1 MRAIVIEGAK
11 GASEYQLWDQM
22 VQEKCPGLQH
32 YLGLRWGVCPAS
44 GNGGI
49 LTCLDLLLRL
59 AKHDYTYD
67 GLDTD
72 ILVCYDTTVNSKIKE
87 DFLSAYGQWYND
99 RFKNTNTTDKEL
111 SCVGL
116 QGTIRI
122 HLVRYYCF
130 EDCLLLSTILLDW
143 VYSKERQ
150 QDVDKLLLAS
160 LDEYKK
166 IHSKFLRNRETE
178 RHVFEK
184 HKDSY
189 VNLEKWYSSRGYGD
203 ITKCTM
209 EMIASKLL
217 SDITERTYFHVNK
230 KSLASCWTCDC
241 LANCDLDEV
250 YQAWLGRNDPNIKR
264 RFEERECGLFFCKL
278 NTQKKI
284 DELMKS
290 SVMLR
295 EVATNNTWLFEQR
308 PERRYSKDYNQNCL

>member
-32 YLGLRWGVCPAS
+32 YLGLRWGVCPVS

-99 RFKNTNTTDKEL
+99 RFKNTNNTDKEL

-150 QDVDKLLLAS
+150 QD
-160 LDEYKK
+160 
-166 IHSKFLRNRETE
+166 
-178 RHVFEK
+178 
-184 HKDSY
+184 
-189 VNLEKWYSSRGYGD
+189 
-203 ITKCTM
+203 
-209 EMIASKLL
+209 ASKP
-217 SDITERTYFHVNK
+217 SWYGKTIDQMTDAEVREYIEYFTGGDV
-230 KSLASCWTCDC
+230 
-241 LANCDLDEV
+241 
-250 YQAWLGRNDPNIKR
+250 GDPN
-264 RFEERECGLFFCKL
+264 
-278 NTQKKI
+278 NTRVDSEAAKNLDLQG
-284 DELMKS
+284 
-290 SVMLR
+290 
-295 EVATNNTWLFEQR
+295 
-308 PERRYSKDYNQNCL
+308 